1 MGHSRALLSR
11 MTLLLGAAILFSV
24 VVFNRAGSDGDE
36 PATTGVPAL
45 ELRAGQW
52 YAPPALALTAVS
64 IERVIDGDT
73 LDVRAL
79 STLLRVRAFGF
90 DAPEAGERCS
100 SEATARLT
108 ALTADGVQLLAG
120 ERLQDRFSRE
130 LRYLFTP
137 DRLSIDAA
145 MVGEGLAH
153 AWTQDG
159 ALRDVLV
166 AIEDEAR
173 SERRG
178 CLWAEGEAR

>member
-11 MTLLLGAAILFSV
+11 MTLVLGVAIVFSII
-24 VVFNRAGSDGDE
+24 VFNRAGSDGDE
-36 PATTGVPAL
+36 PETDAEPAI

-64 IERVIDGDT
+64 VERVIDGDT
-73 LDVRAL
+73 LNVLAL
-79 STLLRVRAFGF
+79 STLLRVRAYGF

-108 ALTADGVQLLAG
+108 ALTADGVQLLAD

-137 DRLSIDAA
+137 DRRSIDAA
-145 MVGEGLAH
+145 MVGEGLAR

-159 ALRDVLV
+159 ALRDALV